1 MNVIIRLFL
10 MPVLKANTI
19 NKFNMQLHKSKD
31 IDQLSRDF
39 ADWLIAYTNKTI
51 EANDSFSV
59 ALSGGSTPKKLHVL
73 LTSDAYKSKTD
84 WSKWHFFMGDERFVP
99 FSDDRSNAK
108 MCYETLLNHVPVE
121 DDQIHFYQT
130 ENIQPADSALAYEN
144 MLRGFFE
151 GKQTGID
158 LVILGMGDDG
168 HTLSLFPHQPIIHE
182 TAKWV
187 DSFWLDAQDMY
198 RITMTHPVANHAASV
213 AFLVAG
219 AGKQQALKEVLEGQ
233 FQPDIY
239 PSQIIKPVNG
249 ELHWFVDEAAAALL

>member
-1 MNVIIRLFL
+1 
-10 MPVLKANTI
+10 
-19 NKFNMQLHKSKD
+19 MQIHKSKD

-39 ADWLIAYTNKTI
+39 ADWLIEYANRTI
-51 EANDSFSV
+51 EKNGGFSV

-73 LTSDAYKSKTD
+73 LAGDSYKTRTD

-108 MCYETLLNHVPVE
+108 MCYETLLDHVPVKE
-121 DDQIHFYQT
+121 EQIHFFQT
-130 ENIQPADSALAYEN
+130 EGITPAQSAVQYEKL
-144 MLRGFFE
+144 LRDLFGN
-151 GKQTGID
+151 KPTGID

-187 DSFWLDAQDMY
+187 DSFWLEAQDMY

-219 AGKQQALKEVLEGQ
+219 AGKQHALKEVLEGKY
-233 FQPDIY
+233 QPDIY
-239 PSQIIKPVNG
+239 PSQIIRPVQG
-249 ELHWFVDEAAAALL
+249 QLHWFVDEAAAALL